1 MKKFSMPFFILA
13 MLGLTAQASATLRY
27 DIIDSGDGLE
37 LGDDGVVGFIQFAT
51 DGLITST
58 GNVMDFEYTKEDG
71 TRYTESD
78 IVSIRVL
85 VDDENSMLCW
95 LAADDEDVC
104 ANLFDIASDGYGLL
118 LTDETIEGNFAF
130 GQGTPTANFATT
142 FPTDTLN
149 LDRFVH
155 FSPVPV
161 DGDGDGLSYADE
173 IALGTDPDVA
183 DTDGDGIPDGS
194 DPDIIATAI
203 TALPLDPSVFANSGD
218 PAGHRN
224 AMLNRLINIQS
235 DIASGDIEEALRALR
250 NLRARVDGCGAS
262 PDRNDWITDCA
273 AQLEIRRLIDLLVT
287 NLES

>member
-1 MKKFSMPFFILA
+1 M
-13 MLGLTAQASATLRY
+13 
-27 DIIDSGDGLE
+27 
-37 LGDDGVVGFIQFAT
+37 
-51 DGLITST
+51 
-58 GNVMDFEYTKEDG
+58 
-71 TRYTESD
+71 
-78 IVSIRVL
+78 
-85 VDDENSMLCW
+85 CW
-95 LAADDEDVC
+95 LAADDEDDC
-104 ANLFDIASDGYGLL
+104 ENHFDIASDEYGLL
-118 LTDETIEGNFAF
+118 LMDETIEGNFAF

-142 FPTDTLN
+142 FPTDTFT

-161 DGDGDGLSYADE
+161 DGDDDGLSYADE
-173 IALGTDPDVA
+173 IALGTDPGVA

-203 TALPLDPSVFANSGD
+203 TALPLGVFSNRGD

-235 DIASGDIEEALRALR
+235 DIASGDIEQAIRALR

-262 PDRNDWITDCA
+262 PDRNDWITDCV
-273 AQLEIRRLIDLLVT
+273 AQLEIRRLIDLLIT